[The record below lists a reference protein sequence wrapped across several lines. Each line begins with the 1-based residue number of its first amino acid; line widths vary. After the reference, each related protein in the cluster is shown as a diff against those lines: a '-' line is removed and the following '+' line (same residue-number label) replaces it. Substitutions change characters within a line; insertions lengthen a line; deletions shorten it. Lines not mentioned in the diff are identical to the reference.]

1 MCGIC
6 GVFRFDGQRVDRES
20 LVSMCNRMRH
30 RGPNGEG
37 YFVSGP
43 FGMGM
48 RRLAI
53 IDVEGG
59 QQPIA
64 SEDGRF
70 QVILNGEIYN
80 YLELRKELETAGH
93 LFRTQ
98 SDTEVIVHLFEDRG
112 PRSLE
117 ALEGMFAFAVW
128 DDLKKELFVCR
139 DRIGIKPLFYASSP
153 SGFVFCSDLS
163 AMRAL
168 LPADRVD
175 EQSFLRYLGLG
186 YVPWPNCIIEGVQK
200 LEPGTYLSVGPRR
213 VQKTTYWEPTDTGDL
228 RLRTLAEYKDVLL
241 PVVSGAVRRQM
252 RSDVPVGV
260 FLSGGIDST
269 AVLGLAAEAGNG
281 RMKSF
286 SIGFEEGANEL
297 ALARSV
303 AVRFGTEHHSK
314 LLRIE
319 DVYSILQ
326 EVTSFL
332 DEPIADNSLVPSY
345 AVSRL
350 AAEHGVPVVLTGA
363 GGDEVFGGYD
373 RYLGRH
379 PVHRALRMLPRSLR
393 SVAGSLYGWI
403 NEDLGYRV
411 ASEPLDFMLATSG
424 ASLSL
429 LRNALANPGD
439 FRAVVGGLI
448 AHFSNG
454 TSGRPRADRR
464 SLMTLDLRSYLVD
477 DVLALT
483 DKMTMA
489 ASVEARVPLLDH
501 GLVELCR
508 KIPESV
514 LFHQSTLKALQKEL
528 FSFLLPKNVLRGT
541 KMGFSGPTT
550 KWTAEPKLRNA
561 IRRNLAEQPTAFIK
575 EHFRVGRMREV
586 IEQLGRNWY
595 ADTTVWSLFIF
606 DLWYRRHLE
615 RSYQEV
621 CA

>member
-1 MCGIC
+1 
-6 GVFRFDGQRVDRES
+6 
-20 LVSMCNRMRH
+20 
-30 RGPNGEG
+30 
-37 YFVSGP
+37 
-43 FGMGM
+43 
-48 RRLAI
+48 
-53 IDVEGG
+53 
-59 QQPIA
+59 
-64 SEDGRF
+64 
-70 QVILNGEIYN
+70 
-80 YLELRKELETAGH
+80 
-93 LFRTQ
+93 
-98 SDTEVIVHLFEDRG
+98 
-112 PRSLE
+112 
-117 ALEGMFAFAVW
+117 
-128 DDLKKELFVCR
+128 
-139 DRIGIKPLFYASSP
+139 
-153 SGFVFCSDLS
+153 
-163 AMRAL
+163 
-168 LPADRVD
+168 
-175 EQSFLRYLGLG
+175 
-186 YVPWPNCIIEGVQK
+186 
-200 LEPGTYLSVGPRR
+200 
-213 VQKTTYWEPTDTGDL
+213 
-228 RLRTLAEYKDVLL
+228 
-241 PVVSGAVRRQM
+241 
-252 RSDVPVGV
+252 
-260 FLSGGIDST
+260 
-269 AVLGLAAEAGNG
+269 
-281 RMKSF
+281 
-286 SIGFEEGANEL
+286 
-297 ALARSV
+297 
-303 AVRFGTEHHSK
+303 
-314 LLRIE
+314 
-319 DVYSILQ
+319 
-326 EVTSFL
+326 
-332 DEPIADNSLVPSY
+332 
-345 AVSRL
+345 
-350 AAEHGVPVVLTGA
+350 
-363 GGDEVFGGYD
+363 VFGGYD